1 MAIAVQGLRAFRAVM
16 EGGSTAAAADRLG
29 RTQPQ
34 LSRLIAQLE
43 EEIGFPLFDRE
54 RRRLVPTSRSHRFY
68 QEVLRALD
76 GLDNIKQVA
85 EELRLEADAQLR
97 VIAPPYASYTVL
109 PEALA
114 RYRKRFPTGEFS
126 LELVTRSSM
135 GRWISFH
142 NFDIGIASLPF
153 DAPSISTT
161 PLAQVDTVVVMPLGH
176 PLSKLAVVPV
186 EAFGDFPFV
195 ALNTF
200 TLLRRQLD
208 QALDQAAVRLNLAC
222 ETDTGLSAC
231 QMAAEGVGITVVDRL
246 WLDAMPPNRVEHRP
260 WTPGVTSSFGLI
272 HPSTSPIS
280 DRARALGEI
289 LIDIFRSRYGA
300 A

>member
-16 EGGSTAAAADRLG
+16 EVGSTSAAADRIG

-43 EEIGFPLFDRE
+43 GEIGFALFDRE
-54 RRRLVPTSRSHRFY
+54 NRRLAPTPRAHRFY

-76 GLDNIKQVA
+76 GLDSIKEVA
-85 EELRLEADAQLR
+85 EDLRLEADAQLR

-114 RYRKRFPTGEFS
+114 RYRRIYPAGEFS

-153 DAPSISTT
+153 DAPSISTL
-161 PLAQVDTVVVMPLGH
+161 PLAQVDTVVVMAPDH
-176 PLSKLAVVPV
+176 PLACKDVISVQDLGAY
-186 EAFGDFPFV
+186 PFV

-208 QALDQAAVRLNLAC
+208 RVLDQAGVKLSLAC

-231 QMAAEGVGITVVDRL
+231 QMAAEGVGVTVVDRL
-246 WLDAMPPNRVEHRP
+246 WLDAMPPGRVVFRP
-260 WTPGVTSSFGLI
+260 WFPGVISAFGLI
-272 HPSTSPIS
+272 HPSTAPMGE
-280 DRARALGEI
+280 RARVLGDI
-289 LIDIFRSRYGA
+289 LVEIFRRRYGPN
-300 A
+300 